1 MRIVES
7 YQPVSAEPS
16 SQELISV
23 VVAVYN
29 IEAYVERCVRSLMAQ
44 TYGRLEIL
52 LVDDGS
58 TDGSGALC
66 DEGGLQNPGASQGNR
81 RPVGC
86 QERGC

>member
-7 YQPVSAEPS
+7 YQPVPAEPS

-66 DEGGLQNPGASQGNR
+66 DALTKEDPRTRALP
-81 RPVGC
+81 
-86 QERGC
+86 